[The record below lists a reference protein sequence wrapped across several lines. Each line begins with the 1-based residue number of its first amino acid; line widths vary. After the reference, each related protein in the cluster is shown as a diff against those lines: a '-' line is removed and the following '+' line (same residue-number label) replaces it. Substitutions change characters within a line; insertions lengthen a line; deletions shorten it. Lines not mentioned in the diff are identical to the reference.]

1 MIWITLVC
9 FEVMAKKNPYTE
21 KWCEEALIPQTYIHK
36 GVYFKEKKYQKKRER
51 ERERNKQP

>member
-1 MIWITLVC
+1 
-9 FEVMAKKNPYTE
+9 MAKKNPYTE